1 MHTRYPCSYARLAA
15 RTLWLALL
23 VQMPEA
29 IAHDDNSSTVA
40 GWVETGWIGE
50 PPIKVKVKLD
60 TGARTSSIH
69 AAQVRDY
76 EKGGKRYVSFSLT
89 NNEGAILKLD
99 SEVVRTATIR
109 RAGTE
114 LQERPVIRLK
124 ICIAGQ
130 SRETEFTMADRSDLT
145 YPVLVGR
152 SFLAGNIVVDSSRTF
167 LSADTCT
174 KQ

>member
-1 MHTRYPCSYARLAA
+1 MDVWRFSLFVRLAA
-15 RTLWLALL
+15 SWAVLAACGA
-23 VQMPEA
+23 PA
-29 IAHDDNSSTVA
+29 YAHDGTDAPIA

-50 PPIKVKVKLD
+50 PAIKVKVKLD

-76 EKGGKRYVSFSLT
+76 EKDGKRHVSFTLT
-89 NNEGAILKLD
+89 NNEGKTLNVD
-99 SEVVRTATIR
+99 REVLRTATIR

-124 ICIAGQ
+124 ICLAGLT
-130 SRETEFTMADRSDLT
+130 REAEFTMVDRSDLT

-152 SFLAGNIVVDSSRTF
+152 SFLAGNILVDASRTF
-167 LSADTCT
+167 LSADKCT
-174 KQ
+174 RP

>member
-1 MHTRYPCSYARLAA
+1 MGKWRSPLQT
-15 RTLWLALL
+15 AL
-23 VQMPEA
+23 MA
-29 IAHDDNSSTVA
+29 IALWAALSASSRPATAHDGTGAPIA

-76 EKGGKRYVSFSLT
+76 EKDGKRHVSFTLT
-89 NNEGAILKLD
+89 NNEGATLNVD
-99 SEVVRTATIR
+99 REVVRTATIR

-114 LQERPVIRLK
+114 MQERPVIRLK
-124 ICIAGQ
+124 ICVAGQ
-130 SRETEFTMADRSDLT
+130 TREAEFTMADRGDLT

-152 SFLAGNIVVDSSRTF
+152 SFLAGNILVDASRTF
-167 LSADTCT
+167 LAADKCAHP
-174 KQ
+174 